1 MSALRQAQD
10 DGSSAIRVVL
20 VEDHALVRAGLRT
33 SLEAVGIGVIA
44 EAPDGIAGEEAIA
57 RERPDVAVIDL
68 GLPGKDGI
76 TLTREIKAKP
86 DPPHVVILTMQE
98 MDDEVLAALAAG
110 ADAYCVKSSD
120 PSIVIDA
127 IRAVAAGGAYFD
139 PRIAHVV
146 LRKLS
151 GTQERPQHSPLT
163 PRETEI
169 LKLIADGIGNAEIA
183 ERLHVSLGTVKG
195 HVADI
200 LAKLSASDRAQAAVT
215 AYRRGLIP

>member
-1 MSALRQAQD
+1 MSTNELEE
-10 DGSSAIRVVL
+10 SARNSIRVVI

-33 SLEAVGIGVIA
+33 SLEAVGITVAG
-44 EAPDGIAGEEAIA
+44 EASDGIAGLAEIA
-57 RERPDVAVIDL
+57 RLRPDVAVVDL

-76 TLTREIKAKP
+76 TLTRELKATP
-86 DPPHVVILTMQE
+86 DPPRVVILTMHE
-98 MDDEVLAALAAG
+98 LDDEVLAALAAG

-120 PSIVIDA
+120 PAFAIDA

-151 GTQERPQHSPLT
+151 GSTAQPASSPLT
-163 PRETEI
+163 PRETEV
-169 LKLIADGIGNAEIA
+169 LSLIAGGIGNAEIA
-183 ERLHVSLGTVKG
+183 ERLHLGLGTVKG

>member
-1 MSALRQAQD
+1 MN
-10 DGSSAIRVVL
+10 AIRVVL

-33 SLEAVGIGVIA
+33 SLESAGIDVIA
-44 EAPDGIAGEEAIA
+44 EASDGIAGFETVTRAH
-57 RERPDVAVIDL
+57 PDVAVIDI

-76 TLTREIKAKP
+76 ALTRELKAAP
-86 DPPHVVILTMQE
+86 DAPRVVVLTMHE
-98 MDDEVLAALAAG
+98 LDDEVLAALAAG

-120 PSIVIDA
+120 PAVVIDA
-127 IRAVAAGGAYFD
+127 IRTVASGGAYFD
-139 PRIAHVV
+139 PKIAHVV

-151 GTQERPQHSPLT
+151 GTPSHPAASPLT

-169 LKLIADGIGNAEIA
+169 LKLIAEGIGNAEIA
-183 ERLHVSLGTVKG
+183 EKLYISLGTVKG

-215 AYRRGLIP
+215 AYRRGLIS